1 MRSETMYVGLN
12 TNLSCHFLCF
22 TLYWSIVVC
31 HVFIIIIIFN
41 FKFSY
46 FIREVKRIHDKVVN
60 VVQSGINL
68 KKKKKMEY
76 KKWVALG
83 NHNIVL
89 FTVKNI
95 RLHT

>member
-1 MRSETMYVGLN
+1 M
-12 TNLSCHFLCF
+12 
-22 TLYWSIVVC
+22 VC

-68 KKKKKMEY
+68 KKKKKWNTRNES
-76 KKWVALG
+76 L
-83 NHNIVL
+83 
-89 FTVKNI
+89 
-95 RLHT
+95 